1 MTVESDFSKRPD
13 WGFLFEKG
21 WWTIGGGPVG
31 VGVHLWKP
39 GKISGEPSASLVESK
54 DGIALL
60 HCFTTNGEPFEHKK
74 NYNAFDAYRLLM
86 HGGDADAA
94 CADLRRQGYGRETI
108 PLITSKELSSN
119 VYRLEYLI
127 KEMLVRKQPC
137 IVAGPKKALK
147 TSILIALAIALAMGL
162 PFLGHF
168 TVARPCRV
176 LILSGESGMATMQET
191 ARRICASIG
200 ISLADCDN
208 LLWSDWLPR
217 FDNPNHL
224 DSLEETLQQTEC
236 EVLIVDPAYLC
247 MPGTDASNL
256 FIQGTLLQRIS
267 EVCQRKGVGLILAH
281 HTRKQGKGNAN
292 YEPPELD
299 DMAWAGFA
307 EFARQWF
314 LIGRREQYEPGTGEH
329 RLWLSVGG
337 SAGHSGLYGLDID
350 EGTAPRHW
358 SVDVLTPDEARKEK
372 KADNIRR
379 RLIDAAS
386 NFPDGE
392 CKTAII
398 QTAGLRGDAK
408 TLIVFDA
415 LVADKTLIECEITRN
430 HRLYEAFKLA

>member
-1 MTVESDFSKRPD
+1 MTVESDFCNRSD
-13 WGFLFEKG
+13 WGFLYECG
-21 WWTIGGGPVG
+21 WLTIGGGPVV

-54 DGIALL
+54 DGITLL
-60 HCFTTNGEPFEHKK
+60 HCFTTNGAPFEHKK
-74 NYNAFDAYRLLM
+74 NYNAFDAYRLLL
-86 HGGDADAA
+86 HGGDAEAA
-94 CADLRRQGYGRETI
+94 RADLAQQGYGRTTI

-119 VYRLEYLI
+119 VYRLEYAI
-127 KEMLVRKQPC
+127 ERILVRRQPC

-162 PFLGHF
+162 PFLGCF
-168 TVARPCRV
+168 TVTRPCKV

-191 ARRICASIG
+191 ARRICASMG

-224 DSLEETLQQTEC
+224 DSLEQTLQQTQC

-267 EVCQRKGVGLILAH
+267 EMCQRQGVGLILAH

-307 EFARQWF
+307 EFARQWL
-314 LIGRREQYEPGTGEH
+314 LIGRRERYEPGTGEH

-372 KADNIRR
+372 KADNIRQ
-379 RLIDAAS
+379 RLINAAS
-386 NFPDGE
+386 NFPNGE
-392 CKTAII
+392 TKTAII
-398 QTAGLRGDAK
+398 LAAKLRGDAA
-408 TLIVFDA
+408 TQFVFDA
-415 LVADKTLIECEITRN
+415 LLDDGTFIECSIMKKR
-430 HRLYEAFKLA
+430 RLYEAFKLA